1 MPVNSTPA
9 SPVDMPIDSNAL
21 FPISEMMC
29 GWKMMAQT
37 AARTIEMPSTGSAGI
52 FFAIRM
58 PVTSGTINVHKLMLN
73 FEANVSV

>member
-1 MPVNSTPA
+1 
-9 SPVDMPIDSNAL
+9 
-21 FPISEMMC
+21 MMC
-29 GWKMMAQT
+29 GWRMMAQT